1 MNRFPCLS
9 EPEYGRIIMRIN
21 NLKSCSGLGGWRGYG
36 GIFLGL
42 SVSLAL
48 AGVVRGQT
56 PPISAADVPTVIEK
70 PEDHCRRPGVK
81 CLLVPEIGEEVKP
94 LIVEAPPVGEESGL
108 PAFVLDGVALSG
120 NVAIKTGEL
129 QKVFE
134 DKVCP
139 IAKADRQ
146 QPGIKKCE
154 TITVGD
160 LFAIRDGIQK
170 LYRDRGYFLTRVV
183 LEPGELPLEGATP
196 KIRVV
201 EGVIT
206 SVVLNG
212 EPGPVDQR
220 ILRIA
225 GRLKTRAAVTMA
237 EVERQ
242 LLLIQDLPGIAVR
255 ARFSPSPTGA
265 GAVLTLDVVRTPYAG
280 YMALDNRGP
289 GYAGPWQA
297 TLAVAAHS
305 HTALGERVELYLY
318 STPSKEQRF
327 GQVALTVPL
336 NEDGLTL
343 RGHAGYGPSYPG
355 GLLREAGFASN
366 VTTGGLS
373 LSYPVIRSRRTN
385 LWVQA
390 GTELNNANIRL
401 KQADGRYERLSESH
415 LRIASLEG
423 RFSHADAW
431 LGVTELTLAVNKGL
445 KGLGA
450 TPSDSDLSPRPD
462 SRSDFT
468 RADIGL
474 SRRQAL
480 TSSDGMS
487 LDLVTAIV
495 GTYGFDVLPPSQKAQ
510 LGGAG
515 FGRGY
520 HFGQLTGD
528 RSVQTSIELAG
539 RAPAGWLMRGATV
552 GPYVF
557 YDYGTVWDIAPGDPP
572 RRYLHSVGT
581 GVRLGLGHYL
591 SLDLEYARRL
601 ITNPGR
607 NNDDRLKPDQMFV
620 RLVGRF

>member
-1 MNRFPCLS
+1 MSP
-9 EPEYGRIIMRIN
+9 
-21 NLKSCSGLGGWRGYG
+21 
-36 GIFLGL
+36 
-42 SVSLAL
+42 
-48 AGVVRGQT
+48 QT
-56 PPISAADVPTVIEK
+56 VPTVVEK
-70 PEDHCRRPGVK
+70 PEDRCRRPGPG
-81 CLLVPEIGEEVKP
+81 CIPLPEIGEEVRP
-94 LIVEAPPVGEESGL
+94 LTAEPL
-108 PAFVLDGVALSG
+108 PGQAASELPSFVLNDVDLQG
-120 NVAIKTGEL
+120 NVVIPTADL
-129 QKVFE
+129 RKVFE
-134 DKVCP
+134 HRVCKTP
-139 IAKADRQ
+139 KAEPAQDTKASSCK
-146 QPGIKKCE
+146 P
-154 TITVGD
+154 ITVGD
-160 LFAIRDGIQK
+160 LFAIRDALQR
-170 LYRDRGYFLTRVV
+170 LYHDRGYFLTRVV
-183 LEPGELPLEGATP
+183 LEPTELPIDGATP

-206 SVVLNG
+206 GIVLRG
-212 EPGPVDQR
+212 EPGPVEDR

-225 GRLKTRAAVTMA
+225 GRLKTGAAVTMA

-255 ARFSPSPTGA
+255 ARFGPSLTGA
-265 GAVLTLDVVRTPYAG
+265 GAVLTLDVVRTPFAG
-280 YMALDNRGP
+280 YVALDNRGP
-289 GYAGPWQA
+289 GYAGPWQG

-305 HTALGERVELYLY
+305 HTALGERLELYLY

-336 NEDGLTL
+336 NDDGLTL

-366 VTTGGLS
+366 VTIGGLS

-385 LWVQA
+385 LWVLA
-390 GTELNNANIRL
+390 GAELNNANIRL
-401 KQADGRYERLSESH
+401 KQADGRYDRLSESH

-423 RFSHADAW
+423 KLSHADTW
-431 LGVTELTLAVNKGL
+431 LGVTELTVAVNKGL

-468 RADIGL
+468 RAEIGL

-480 TSSDGMS
+480 TGGDGFS
-487 LDLVTAIV
+487 LDLVAALF

-528 RSVQTSIELAG
+528 RSVQASIELAG
-539 RAPAGWLMRGATV
+539 RSPAGWLLPGASI
-552 GPYVF
+552 GPYIF
-557 YDYGTVWDIAPGDPP
+557 YDYGTVWDIAPEDPP
-572 RRYLHSVGT
+572 RRYLHSVGG
-581 GVRLGLGHYL
+581 GVRLGLGRYV

-601 ITNPGR
+601 VTNPGR
-607 NNDDRLKPDQMFV
+607 NNDARLKPDQVFV